1 MIFENVN
8 NNVYNK
14 TIIYN
19 YTTKKVIT
27 KLKDINYKIGTFE
40 IKKSTKEFHPKIS
53 SKKIKKRII

>member
-27 KLKDINYKIGTFE
+27 KLKDINYKIGK
-40 IKKSTKEFHPKIS
+40 IKKSTKECYPKIS
-53 SKKIKKRII
+53 SKKIKKKII